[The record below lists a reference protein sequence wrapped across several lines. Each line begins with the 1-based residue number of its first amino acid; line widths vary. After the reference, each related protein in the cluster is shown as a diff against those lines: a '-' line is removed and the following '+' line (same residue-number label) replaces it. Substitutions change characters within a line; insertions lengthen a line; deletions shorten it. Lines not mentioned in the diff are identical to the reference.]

1 MKVIHVGEYVSGG
14 IATYL
19 RTLVNCQIK
28 NKNIEEIIIFKSA
41 LNSEKLIFDSSK
53 VKVICY
59 DYRRS
64 AKGVF
69 DLLALWKQIVE
80 MKPDV
85 VHLHSTFAGLL
96 RVKKLLRRVPF
107 RIVYCAHG
115 WAFTRDSIELKNQ
128 IFAMVERVLSRGC
141 DNIINI
147 SESEQ
152 SAALDYG
159 LPAKKMVAINNAIE
173 IPKKLPSKSKMS
185 GKLKVL
191 FVGRFDRQKGVDILI
206 DAARE
211 LQDIDFRLGG
221 RSVVGGINFKD
232 IKIPSNVE
240 LLGWLSTEQVATEM
254 IRADA
259 VIIPSRWEGFGL
271 VALEAMKNQ
280 CAVLATDVGGLAE
293 IVRANENGI
302 LFDADSKDAIVQTLK
317 IQTRNN
323 LNKLGKQA
331 QKFVVENYDAR
342 EMERRVFYYC
352 YL

>member
-1 MKVIHVGEYVSGG
+1 M
-14 IATYL
+14 
-19 RTLVNCQIK
+19 
-28 NKNIEEIIIFKSA
+28 
-41 LNSEKLIFDSSK
+41 
-53 VKVICY
+53 
-59 DYRRS
+59 
-64 AKGVF
+64 
-69 DLLALWKQIVE
+69 
-80 MKPDV
+80 
-85 VHLHSTFAGLL
+85 
-96 RVKKLLRRVPF
+96 
-107 RIVYCAHG
+107 
-115 WAFTRDSIELKNQ
+115 
-128 IFAMVERVLSRGC
+128 
-141 DNIINI
+141 
-147 SESEQ
+147 
-152 SAALDYG
+152 
-159 LPAKKMVAINNAIE
+159 
-173 IPKKLPSKSKMS
+173 
-185 GKLKVL
+185 VL
-191 FVGRFDRQKGVDILI
+191 FVGRFDRLIGVDILI